1 MVTPGVPPD
10 KTLFWNIK
18 TGAVDLELPTG
29 IISSA
34 EFSPDGRWLATAKW
48 GTEAEGYEYAPTM
61 MFWDVE
67 TGRLILDLPRSP
79 YLHAIFSPDGK
90 SVALS
95 HDDRRIHLLP
105 IETILPQAVQ
115 VVAVEPKDLKLAT
128 FGAIK
133 RDALLQNYPNPFN
146 PETWI
151 PYQLATGS
159 SAKIHITDL
168 MGRHVRTITLG
179 YQKAGI
185 YLDRAR
191 AAYWDGRDAHGQQ
204 VASGSYFYQLKTDD
218 FSDVKRMLIVK

>member
-1 MVTPGVPPD
+1 
-10 KTLFWNIK
+10 
-18 TGAVDLELPTG
+18 
-29 IISSA
+29 
-34 EFSPDGRWLATAKW
+34 
-48 GTEAEGYEYAPTM
+48 
-61 MFWDVE
+61 
-67 TGRLILDLPRSP
+67 
-79 YLHAIFSPDGK
+79 
-90 SVALS
+90 VALS
-95 HDDRRIHLLP
+95 HDDGRIHLLP
-105 IETILPQAVQ
+105 IETILPQAVS
-115 VVAVEPKDLKLAT
+115 VEPRGLKLSILGT
-128 FGAIK
+128 IK

-151 PYQLATGS
+151 PYQLSTGS

-168 MGRHVRTITLG
+168 MGRHVRTLTLG